1 MKAEIVSIGSELLMG
16 ELIDTN
22 APYLAAM
29 LPNLGIHL
37 QRVSQVNDDV
47 ELLSQVLRE
56 GWQRS
61 DLILTTGG
69 LGPTDD
75 DITREAIAHLLE
87 EPLFIDTNAAHIN
100 DSTYSN
106 FAETTH

>member
-1 MKAEIVSIGSELLMG
+1 MG
-16 ELIDTN
+16 ELVDTN

-29 LPNLGIHL
+29 LPQLGIQL
-37 QRVSQVNDDV
+37 QRVSQIDDDI

-56 GWQRS
+56 GWQRA

-75 DITREAIAHLLE
+75 DVTREGVGRGRVLVLHVRV
-87 EPLFIDTNAAHIN
+87 PQW
-100 DSTYSN
+100 
-106 FAETTH
+106 